1 MAVASCFWWRGDI
14 LGVADTARGRRQVSG
29 EPCAVGHGF
38 LNRSRTCG
46 LTAYGWPREYRRRCW
61 RRISLLSTDWFP
73 AMSRIQ
79 QLSASVVNKIA
90 AGEVIER
97 PASVVKEL
105 LENSLDALSTRIEVD
120 VVAGGTELIRIVDDG
135 EGIHPDDLLL
145 AVTSHATSK
154 IRSADDLFDV
164 QTMGFRG
171 EAMASVAEVSRL
183 RIRSRQQD
191 QPHGVELT
199 VDLGRAG
206 SPRACGC
213 PFGTQI
219 EIRNLFEN
227 TPVRRKFLKTVST
240 EFGHVAE
247 QFARIALANPRLHLV
262 LRHNDK
268 IVHELPASDRPLD
281 RIRLF
286 FGSDVADNLIAV
298 ESEQDGTRMW
308 GYVGHPETS
317 KSSRRQQYL
326 FLNGRWIQDRS
337 LQHALT
343 EAYRGLLMVGRQPVA
358 FLFIELPPDRVD
370 VNVHP
375 TKVEVRFRD
384 SQQLFRQLLSM
395 IRSKFLSLDIKSQLQ
410 IPAGAAAAGSG
421 SLTGFAAPPPQMLNR
436 QRELVSEFSQWST
449 DRLANPSG
457 QTPPFRPFPS
467 ELPRIAIRD
476 SDVDGTQPSPG
487 TTTTG
492 WSGSS
497 VSSAGIESAVTA
509 APTAGGEEVD
519 ASVAATWSSSPDGSA
534 SAGQPDSGG
543 QNFDAGMSEAQPA
556 ARSESRAMQ
565 IHDCY
570 LVVETS
576 EGMTV
581 IDQHALHERIVYEH
595 LRERVLN
602 GAVESQRL
610 LVPQPIEL
618 TGTEAAMLLEQA
630 ESFDRAGLGI
640 EDFGNGT
647 LLVTRYPAMLR
658 KVDLNELVR
667 DLLAKLEGGG
677 AAGVQTSARRD
688 ILDEL
693 LHMMSCKAAV
703 KAGQRLSQDE
713 IDSLLQQRH
722 LVDDAHH
729 CPHGRPT
736 ALSLS
741 RMELD
746 RQFGRLG

>member
-1 MAVASCFWWRGDI
+1 M
-14 LGVADTARGRRQVSG
+14 
-29 EPCAVGHGF
+29 
-38 LNRSRTCG
+38 
-46 LTAYGWPREYRRRCW
+46 PR
-61 RRISLLSTDWFP
+61 IH
-73 AMSRIQ
+73 

-97 PASVVKEL
+97 PASVVKEM
-105 LENSLDALSTRIEVD
+105 LENSIDALSTRIEID
-120 VVAGGTELIRIVDDG
+120 VVAGGSELIRIVDDG
-135 EGIHPDDLLL
+135 EGIHPDDLIL

-154 IRSADDLFDV
+154 IRNADDLFDV

-183 RIRSRQQD
+183 RIRSRTEGQS
-191 QPHGVELT
+191 HGMELV
-199 VDLGRAG
+199 VDLGHIEE
-206 SPRACGC
+206 PRPCGC

-219 EIRNLFEN
+219 EVRNLFEN

-240 EFGHVAE
+240 EFNHVAE

-268 IVHELPASDRPLD
+268 IVHELPATEKPLD

-286 FGSDVADNLIAV
+286 FGADVADDLIPV
-298 ESEQDGTRMW
+298 ESNQDGVRMW
-308 GYVGHPETS
+308 GYVGHPNNS

-326 FLNGRWIQDRS
+326 FLNGRCIQDRS

-343 EAYRGLLMVGRQPVA
+343 ESYRGLLMVGRQPVA

-395 IRSKFLSLDIKSQLQ
+395 IRSKFLSMDIQSQLRLPGAATQ
-410 IPAGAAAAGSG
+410 PAGSALS
-421 SLTGFAAPPPQMLNR
+421 GFAPSGMDSNSAR
-436 QRELVSEFSQWST
+436 QRELVSEFGDWST
-449 DRLANPSG
+449 QKIVGNSG
-457 QTPPFRPFPS
+457 IAPFRPFPAIIPEIPLQQFEDRSSRSTDIPGQVLPDQS
-467 ELPRIAIRD
+467 ETARPPEPFPEPASPTHQTGGTLSNNGYVD
-476 SDVDGTQPSPG
+476 SSSQSGLEPSPAIQP
-487 TTTTG
+487 
-492 WSGSS
+492 
-497 VSSAGIESAVTA
+497 VN
-509 APTAGGEEVD
+509 GEQ
-519 ASVAATWSSSPDGSA
+519 SWL
-534 SAGQPDSGG
+534 
-543 QNFDAGMSEAQPA
+543 
-556 ARSESRAMQ
+556 ESRAIQ

-570 LVVETS
+570 LVVETPD
-576 EGMTV
+576 GMSV

-595 LRERVLN
+595 LRARVLA

-618 TGTEAAMLLEQA
+618 TGPEASALLEHSEA
-630 ESFDRAGLGI
+630 FERAGLGL

-647 LLVTRYPAMLR
+647 VLVTAYPAMLK

-667 DLLAKLEGGG
+667 DLLGKLDSGG
-677 AAGVQTSARRD
+677 AAGVQSTARRD

-713 IDSLLQQRH
+713 IDSLLRQRH

>member
-1 MAVASCFWWRGDI
+1 M
-14 LGVADTARGRRQVSG
+14 
-29 EPCAVGHGF
+29 P
-38 LNRSRTCG
+38 
-46 LTAYGWPREYRRRCW
+46 
-61 RRISLLSTDWFP
+61 
-73 AMSRIQ
+73 RIQ
-79 QLSASVVNKIA
+79 QLSPSVINKIA

-135 EGIHPDDLLL
+135 EGIHPDDLILT
-145 AVTSHATSK
+145 VTSHATSK

-183 RIRSRQQD
+183 RIRSRQED

-199 VDLGRAG
+199 VDLGRVEA
-206 SPRACGC
+206 PRSCGC

-227 TPVRRKFLKTVST
+227 TPVRRKFLKTIST
-240 EFGHVAE
+240 EFGHIAE
-247 QFARIALANPRLHLV
+247 QFAKIALANPRLHLV

-268 IVHELPASDRPLD
+268 IVHELPATDRPLD

-286 FGSDVADNLIAV
+286 YGAEVADQLIPV
-298 ESEQDGTRMW
+298 ESTQDGTRIW
-308 GYVGHPETS
+308 GYVGHPNNS
-317 KSSRRQQYL
+317 KSSRKQQYL
-326 FLNGRWIQDRS
+326 FLNGRCINDRS
-337 LQHALT
+337 LMHALT
-343 EAYRGLLMVGRQPVA
+343 ESYRGLLMIGRQPVA

-395 IRSKFLSLDIKSQLQ
+395 IRSKFLSLDIQSQLRL
-410 IPAGAAAAGSG
+410 PAAVGAGSG
-421 SLTGFAAPPPQMLNR
+421 GLTGFAPPAPVNR
-436 QRELVSEFSQWST
+436 QRELTSEFGDWAAQRIGGAS
-449 DRLANPSG
+449 P
-457 QTPPFRPFPS
+457 TPPFRPFPA
-467 ELPRIAIRD
+467 ELPNIGVSANDLGRAPSAESMIV
-476 SDVDGTQPSPG
+476 SVQQPIDEQPVNENRALG
-487 TTTTG
+487 PD
-492 WSGSS
+492 
-497 VSSAGIESAVTA
+497 AEL
-509 APTAGGEEVD
+509 
-519 ASVAATWSSSPDGSA
+519 ASVDNPEAGSADATPAEHVSAATTLQAAYD
-534 SAGQPDSGG
+534 
-543 QNFDAGMSEAQPA
+543 AQPIQA
-556 ARSESRAMQ
+556 PDARAIQ

-570 LVVETS
+570 LVLETPD
-576 EGMTV
+576 GMTV

-595 LRERVLN
+595 LRSRVLA

-618 TGTEAAMLLEQA
+618 TTTEAAALLEQSEA
-630 ESFDRAGLGI
+630 FDRAGLGL

-647 LLVTRYPAMLR
+647 VLVTRYPAMLR
-658 KVDLNELVR
+658 KVDLNELLR
-667 DLLAKLEGGG
+667 ELLVKLDGGG
-677 AAGVQTSARRD
+677 ATGMQSSARRD

-703 KAGQRLSQDE
+703 KAGQRLSQEE
-713 IDSLLQQRH
+713 IESLLQQRH

>member
-1 MAVASCFWWRGDI
+1 M
-14 LGVADTARGRRQVSG
+14 
-29 EPCAVGHGF
+29 P
-38 LNRSRTCG
+38 
-46 LTAYGWPREYRRRCW
+46 
-61 RRISLLSTDWFP
+61 
-73 AMSRIQ
+73 RIQ
-79 QLSASVVNKIA
+79 QLSPSVINKIA

-97 PASVVKEL
+97 PSSVVKEL

-135 EGIHPDDLLL
+135 EGIHPDDLILT
-145 AVTSHATSK
+145 VTSHATSK

-183 RIRSRQQD
+183 RIRSRQED

-199 VDLGRAG
+199 VDLGRIET
-206 SPRACGC
+206 PRSCGC

-227 TPVRRKFLKTVST
+227 TPVRRKFLKTIST
-240 EFGHVAE
+240 EFGHIAE
-247 QFARIALANPRLHLV
+247 QFAKIALANPRLHLV

-268 IVHELPASDRPLD
+268 IVHELPATDRPLD

-286 FGSDVADNLIAV
+286 YGAEVADQLIPV
-298 ESEQDGTRMW
+298 ESTQDGTRIW
-308 GYVGHPETS
+308 GYVGHPNNS
-317 KSSRRQQYL
+317 KSSRKQQYL
-326 FLNGRWIQDRS
+326 FLNGRCINDRS
-337 LQHALT
+337 LMHALT
-343 EAYRGLLMVGRQPVA
+343 ESYRGLLMVGRQPVA

-395 IRSKFLSLDIKSQLQ
+395 IRSKFLSLDIQSQLRL
-410 IPAGAAAAGSG
+410 PAAVGAGSG
-421 SLTGFAAPPPQMLNR
+421 GLTGFAPPATVNR
-436 QRELVSEFSQWST
+436 QRELTSEFGDWAAQ
-449 DRLANPSG
+449 RIGGANPIA
-457 QTPPFRPFPS
+457 PFRPFPA
-467 ELPRIAIRD
+467 ELPNIGVPA
-476 SDVDGTQPSPG
+476 SDVSRP
-487 TTTTG
+487 
-492 WSGSS
+492 SS
-497 VSSAGIESAVTA
+497 VERTIDSTQR
-509 APTAGGEEVD
+509 EVD
-519 ASVAATWSSSPDGSA
+519 AQPVNADRRLEPDGELAAAAQPEASSPNATQADHVSAATTLQAAYD
-534 SAGQPDSGG
+534 
-543 QNFDAGMSEAQPA
+543 AQPIQA
-556 ARSESRAMQ
+556 PDARAIQ

-570 LVVETS
+570 LVLETPD
-576 EGMTV
+576 GMTV

-595 LRERVLN
+595 LRSRVLA

-618 TGTEAAMLLEQA
+618 TTTEAAALLEQSEA
-630 ESFDRAGLGI
+630 FDRAGLGL

-647 LLVTRYPAMLR
+647 VLVTRYPAMLR
-658 KVDLNELVR
+658 KVDLNELLR
-667 DLLAKLEGGG
+667 ELLVKLDGGG
-677 AAGVQTSARRD
+677 ATGMQSSARRD

-703 KAGQRLSQDE
+703 KAGQRLSQEE
-713 IDSLLQQRH
+713 IESLLQQRH

>member
-1 MAVASCFWWRGDI
+1 M
-14 LGVADTARGRRQVSG
+14 
-29 EPCAVGHGF
+29 P
-38 LNRSRTCG
+38 
-46 LTAYGWPREYRRRCW
+46 
-61 RRISLLSTDWFP
+61 
-73 AMSRIQ
+73 RIQ

-154 IRSADDLFDV
+154 ISNADDLFDV

-171 EAMASVAEVSRL
+171 EAMASVAEVSRM
-183 RIRSRQQD
+183 RIRTRQED
-191 QPHGVELT
+191 QPHGMELT
-199 VDLGRAG
+199 VDLGRIDG
-206 SPRACGC
+206 PRPCGC

-227 TPVRRKFLKTVST
+227 TPVRRKFLKTIST

-247 QFARIALANPRLHLV
+247 QFSRIALANPRLHMV

-268 IVHELPASDRPLD
+268 IVHELPATDRPLD

-286 FGSDVADNLIAV
+286 FGSDVADELIPV
-298 ESEQDGTRMW
+298 ESDQGGTRMW
-308 GYVGHPETS
+308 GYVGHPKQS
-317 KSSRRQQYL
+317 KSSRRHQYL

-343 EAYRGLLMVGRQPVA
+343 ESYRGLLMIGRQPVA

-395 IRSKFLSLDIKSQLQ
+395 IRSKFLSMDIQAELRL
-410 IPAGAAAAGSG
+410 PGAAGAVTGGALSG
-421 SLTGFAAPPPQMLNR
+421 FAPPPAAPLNQ
-436 QRELVSEFSQWST
+436 QRELAAEFANWST
-449 DRLANPSG
+449 QQIGG
-457 QTPPFRPFPS
+457 QTSPVPPFKPFPG
-467 ELPRIAIRD
+467 ELPRIWSSFDDTAR
-476 SDVDGTQPSPG
+476 SQSVMPG
-487 TTTTG
+487 
-492 WSGSS
+492 SGSTPEWENRTDVTS
-497 VSSAGIESAVTA
+497 GTAVPPSEELPTEFSTASTASAAVAEIA
-509 APTAGGEEVD
+509 ATVIPP
-519 ASVAATWSSSPDGSA
+519 AATWP
-534 SAGQPDSGG
+534 
-543 QNFDAGMSEAQPA
+543 
-556 ARSESRAMQ
+556 ESRAMQ

-570 LVVETS
+570 LVVETPD
-576 EGMTV
+576 GMTV

-595 LRERVLN
+595 LRTRVLA

-618 TGTEAAMLLEQA
+618 NGTEAAMLLEQSA
-630 ESFDRAGLGI
+630 AFDKAGLGL

-647 LLVTRYPAMLR
+647 ILVTRYPAMLR

-667 DLLAKLEGGG
+667 ELLAKLDGGG

-713 IDSLLQQRH
+713 IESLLQQRH

>member
-1 MAVASCFWWRGDI
+1 M
-14 LGVADTARGRRQVSG
+14 
-29 EPCAVGHGF
+29 P
-38 LNRSRTCG
+38 
-46 LTAYGWPREYRRRCW
+46 
-61 RRISLLSTDWFP
+61 
-73 AMSRIQ
+73 RIQ
-79 QLSASVVNKIA
+79 QLSTSVINKIA

-135 EGIHPDDLLL
+135 EGIHPDDLILT
-145 AVTSHATSK
+145 VTSHATSK

-183 RIRSRQQD
+183 RIRSRQED
-191 QPHGVELT
+191 QPHGIELT
-199 VDLGRAG
+199 VDLGRVET
-206 SPRACGC
+206 PRSCGC

-227 TPVRRKFLKTVST
+227 TPVRRKFLKTIST
-240 EFGHVAE
+240 EFGHIAE
-247 QFARIALANPRLHLV
+247 QFAKIALANPRLHLV

-268 IVHELPASDRPLD
+268 IVHELPATDRPLD

-286 FGSDVADNLIAV
+286 YGAEVADELIPV
-298 ESEQDGTRMW
+298 ESTQDGTRIW
-308 GYVGHPETS
+308 GYVGHPNNS
-317 KSSRRQQYL
+317 KSSRKQQYL
-326 FLNGRWIQDRS
+326 FLNGRCINDRS
-337 LQHALT
+337 LMHALT
-343 EAYRGLLMVGRQPVA
+343 ESYRGLLMVGRQPVA

-395 IRSKFLSLDIKSQLQ
+395 IRSKFLSLDIQSQLRL
-410 IPAGAAAAGSG
+410 PATIGAGSG
-421 SLTGFAAPPPQMLNR
+421 GLTGFAAPPPINR
-436 QRELVSEFSQWST
+436 QRELTSEFGDWATQQIGGASPI
-449 DRLANPSG
+449 A
-457 QTPPFRPFPS
+457 PFRPFPA
-467 ELPRIAIRD
+467 ELPNIGVSTNIGVRLP
-476 SDVDGTQPSPG
+476 DVESP
-487 TTTTG
+487 
-492 WSGSS
+492 
-497 VSSAGIESAVTA
+497 IESMLR
-509 APTAGGEEVD
+509 PVD
-519 ASVAATWSSSPDGSA
+519 AQPVNANREPGSDAESVTVEQPEAGSAAATPAVHISA
-534 SAGQPDSGG
+534 ATSLQAAYD
-543 QNFDAGMSEAQPA
+543 AQPIQA
-556 ARSESRAMQ
+556 PDARAIQ

-570 LVVETS
+570 LVLETPD
-576 EGMTV
+576 GMTV

-595 LRERVLN
+595 LRSRVLA

-618 TGTEAAMLLEQA
+618 TTTEAAALLEQSEA
-630 ESFDRAGLGI
+630 FDRAGLGL

-647 LLVTRYPAMLR
+647 VLVTRYPAMLR
-658 KVDLNELVR
+658 KVDLNELLR
-667 DLLAKLEGGG
+667 ELLVKLDGGG
-677 AAGVQTSARRD
+677 ATGMQSSARRD

-703 KAGQRLSQDE
+703 KAGQRLSQEE
-713 IDSLLQQRH
+713 IESLLQQRH